1 MQTVIKN
8 HLNDLQI
15 SAAKMLLYHSDNRML
30 ITYFKDL
37 SEKLV
42 YLENLTE
49 EDTRFDFVEV
59 QKAMDD
65 IYKRDNELTH
75 IQINLQIQPVT
86 SFKKEGIINGKM
98 FKI

>member
-1 MQTVIKN
+1 MKITIKN
-8 HLNDLQI
+8 HLNDLQV

-42 YLENLTE
+42 YLEKLTE
-49 EDTRFDFVEV
+49 EDTRFDFIEI
-59 QKAMDD
+59 QNAMDE

-75 IQINLQIQPVT
+75 IQINLQIKPVT
-86 SFKKEGIINGKM
+86 KEKKEGIINGKM

>member
-8 HLNDLQI
+8 HLNDLQV

-42 YLENLTE
+42 YLEKLTE
-49 EDTRFDFVEV
+49 EDTRFDFVEI
-59 QKAMDD
+59 QKAMDE
-65 IYKRDNELTH
+65 IYKRDTELTH
-75 IQINLQIQPVT
+75 IQINLQIQPIT